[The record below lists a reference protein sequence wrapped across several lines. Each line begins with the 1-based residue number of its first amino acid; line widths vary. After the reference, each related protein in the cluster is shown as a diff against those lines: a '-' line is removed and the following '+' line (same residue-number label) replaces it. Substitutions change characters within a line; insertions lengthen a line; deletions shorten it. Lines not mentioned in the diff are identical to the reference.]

1 MKWIDMTLKVK
12 MIISFVVV
20 YVVLYIGMS
29 GYMIK
34 DILIMQDDM
43 KDIKQNLVHS
53 KLMLEQIEIFLD
65 EGAKISSEPMET
77 K

>member
-43 KDIKQNLVHS
+43 KDIKQNLAHS

>member
-1 MKWIDMTLKVK
+1 
-12 MIISFVVV
+12 
-20 YVVLYIGMS
+20 
-29 GYMIK
+29 
-34 DILIMQDDM
+34 MQDDM
-43 KDIKQNLVHS
+43 KDIKQNLAHS

>member
-34 DILIMQDDM
+34 DILICKM
-43 KDIKQNLVHS
+43 I
-53 KLMLEQIEIFLD
+53 
-65 EGAKISSEPMET
+65 
-77 K
+77 

>member
-1 MKWIDMTLKVK
+1 MTLKVK

-65 EGAKISSEPMET
+65 EGAKIPSEPMET

>member
-65 EGAKISSEPMET
+65 EGAKIPSEPMET